1 MSAIDIDQL
10 AGRVAGW
17 AAMRFF
23 PPRDEKYARLEIVKA
38 VASMA
43 GTYERACWIVDQ
55 MLALTNDWPGIV
67 EVRGVFCHRFLPA
80 DGVSAES
87 KLCPDGHI
95 PDASIVGFTPLKE
108 LGTDSRY
115 PRDRSL
121 PAAAKELLGPVRH
134 KRLAPMAGIRK
145 ESCD

>member
-10 AGRVAGW
+10 SRRVAGW
-17 AAMRFF
+17 AAMRYF
-23 PPRDEKYARLEIVKA
+23 PSRDEKYARLEIVKG

-43 GTYERACWIVDQ
+43 GTYDRACWIVDQ
-55 MLALTNDWPGIV
+55 MLALTNDWPGLV
-67 EVRGVFCHRFLPA
+67 EVRGVFCHRFQPA

-95 PDASIVGFTPLKE
+95 PDASIVGFVPLKE
-108 LGTDSRY
+108 IAASDRN

-121 PAAAKELLGPVRH
+121 PAEIRTALGPA
-134 KRLAPMAGIRK
+134 RLK
-145 ESCD
+145 EI